1 VLSGFKAAV
10 SKGYV
15 LDTGEVDHLRKTKQ
29 SILHC
34 GDTSAS
40 SDDVFVF
47 RKNLNLG
54 DRRKIVMFGW
64 FDEIHSSVTDLNQQI
79 CQHSHTCQHPFFSCT
94 YC

>member
-1 VLSGFKAAV
+1 M
-10 SKGYV
+10 
-15 LDTGEVDHLRKTKQ
+15 HLRKTKQ

-79 CQHSHTCQHPFFSCT
+79 YQHLHTCQHPLFSCT